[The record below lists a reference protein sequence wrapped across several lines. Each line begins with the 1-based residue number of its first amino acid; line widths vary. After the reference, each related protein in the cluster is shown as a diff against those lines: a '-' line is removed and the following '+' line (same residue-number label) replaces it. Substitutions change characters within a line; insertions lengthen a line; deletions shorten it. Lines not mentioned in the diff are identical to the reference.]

1 MPLLRDRL
9 DETKLKSIPFGNDR
23 PDGGSSNQPYIQ
35 NPIDVTLGAEQGTL
49 AYNVLG
55 NDFLLRGGA
64 LGATAASAN
73 DVIRLTKFFNPFA
86 KGASLN
92 GALFVAKQAIL
103 ARQNADVLDGR
114 SRTYFPTSTIA
125 QASLSAFGF
134 HLDKDGLNPFKAG
147 YYGSGDTGY
156 YITTYDNDRNNEG
169 GSSRNRLQLLY
180 SVKRLGDESS
190 NITVQ
195 RRRLSANIQ
204 GRNIAAAA
212 AIASIGTLGLLD
224 SGVRNPLAF
233 AGLGAL
239 SALPL
244 LIGTGI
250 NFAKKDTQIKLAKQ
264 LYSITGVDDNI
275 NLISYGG
282 GPGSFLGIGNTN
294 LKIWN
299 PLQFKNNS
307 FPNYTDIVKNEEYPD
322 NPDFYLTPSDGN
334 AKTLY
339 SLFREI
345 KLNTSKTTFSRKRN
359 GTDKILNPNLSI
371 SSDQVIL
378 GDGDIINFYFE
389 LINNNDTTKNTKI
402 PLRAYIED
410 FGDNFTGEW
419 DAFKYMGRA
428 ENFYRYKGFT
438 RDFNINF
445 IVPTLSRTDL
455 ITNYQKL
462 NALTWLTMPDYSDV
476 GYIRGNLAYFTM
488 GDYFNR
494 AVIVM
499 RNITFSP
506 IMEMGF
512 DINRDEGYNIFE
524 QGTDLYTGQLPKG
537 IKVSCTMTPLTQNTG
552 IVEENNKD
560 LFYTPQRGEAFIGNR
575 THVIKDRPDTI
586 GKQYVGEENIKAAF
600 KADNPEQSK
609 IFTITDAPITPDNSS
624 NVPTANRSLM
634 RG

>member
-64 LGATAASAN
+64 LGAAAASAN

-114 SRTYFPTSTIA
+114 SRTYFPTNTIA
-125 QASLSAFGF
+125 QAGLSAFGF

-156 YITTYDNDRNNEG
+156 YITTYDNDRDNEG
-169 GSSRNRLQLLY
+169 GSSHNRLQLLY
-180 SVKRLGDESS
+180 SIKRLGTNSS
-190 NITVQ
+190 SQT
-195 RRRLSANIQ
+195 RLAN
-204 GRNIAAAA
+204 
-212 AIASIGTLGLLD
+212 
-224 SGVRNPLAF
+224 
-233 AGLGAL
+233 
-239 SALPL
+239 
-244 LIGTGI
+244 
-250 NFAKKDTQIKLAKQ
+250 K
-264 LYSITGVDDNI
+264 LYSITEPNNT

-282 GPGSFLGIGNTN
+282 GPGSFLGIGKTDI
-294 LKIWN
+294 KIWN
-299 PLQFKNNS
+299 SLQFKNTS
-307 FPNYTDIVKNEEYPD
+307 FSQSTRITKNEDKPSD
-322 NPDFYLTPSDGN
+322 PLKYLTPTDGYVAN
-334 AKTLY
+334 ASTII
-339 SLFREI
+339 ET
-345 KLNTSKTTFSRKRN
+345 KLNVSQTSFSRRRN
-359 GTDKILNPNLSI
+359 GAVKVLNPNLSI
-371 SSDQVIL
+371 SSDQVIP
-378 GDGDIINFYFE
+378 DEGDIINFYFE

-462 NALTWLTMPDYSDV
+462 NALTWLTMPDYSKA

-488 GDYFNR
+488 GDYFSR

-499 RNITFSP
+499 KSISFTP
-506 IMEMGF
+506 VMEMGF
-512 DINRDEGYNIFE
+512 DINRDGEYNIITP
-524 QGTDLYTGQLPKG
+524 GDDLYTGQLPKG

-552 IVEENNKD
+552 LITNTTSSA
-560 LFYTPQRGEAFIGNR
+560 FYTPQRGEAFIGNR
-575 THVIKDRPDTI
+575 THVIKDRSDTI
-586 GKQYVGEENIKAAF
+586 STQYTGEENIKAAY
-600 KADNPEQSK
+600 KANNPIQSK
-609 IFTITDAPITPDNSS
+609 IFTEGTPPRNQNALGVSLPFSPPLLATSPPLTPLQQLGIGAPQILQEAEKEALRIKQLKIAPYKIP
-624 NVPTANRSLM
+624 VGPLAE
-634 RG
+634 

>member
-49 AYNVLG
+49 LYNVLG

-73 DVIRLTKFFNPFA
+73 DVIRLTKFFNPLA

-92 GALFVAKQAIL
+92 GALFVAKQTIL
-103 ARQNADVLDGR
+103 ARQNVDVLDGR
-114 SRTYFPTSTIA
+114 SRTYFPTNTIA
-125 QASLSAFGF
+125 QAGLSAFGF

-147 YYGSGDTGY
+147 YYGSGGRGDTGY
-156 YITTYDNDRNNEG
+156 YTTTYNNDRDNEG
-169 GSSRNRLQLLY
+169 GSPHNRLQLLY
-180 SVKRLGDESS
+180 SVKRLGTNSS
-190 NITVQ
+190 DQIQ
-195 RRRLSANIQ
+195 LAN
-204 GRNIAAAA
+204 
-212 AIASIGTLGLLD
+212 
-224 SGVRNPLAF
+224 
-233 AGLGAL
+233 
-239 SALPL
+239 
-244 LIGTGI
+244 
-250 NFAKKDTQIKLAKQ
+250 K
-264 LYSITGVDDNI
+264 LYSITEPNDA

-282 GPGSFLGIGNTN
+282 GPGSFLGIGKTN
-294 LKIWN
+294 IKIWN
-299 PLQFKNNS
+299 PLQFKNTS
-307 FPNYTDIVKNEEYPD
+307 FSQSTRIVKNENNENSDKPD
-322 NPDFYLTPSDGN
+322 VYLTPSNGYVAN
-334 AKTLY
+334 ALTII
-339 SLFREI
+339 ET
-345 KLNTSKTTFSRKRN
+345 KLNVSQTSFSRRRN
-359 GTDKILNPNLSI
+359 GAVKVFNPNLSI
-371 SSDQVIL
+371 SSDQVIP
-378 GDGDIINFYFE
+378 DEGDIINFYFE
-389 LINNNDTTKNTKI
+389 LINNDDTTKNTKI

-462 NALTWLTMPDYSDV
+462 NALTWLTMPDYSDK

-499 RNITFSP
+499 RNLTFSP

-512 DINRDEGYNIFE
+512 DINRDGEYNIITP
-524 QGTDLYTGQLPKG
+524 GDDLYTGQLPKG

-552 IVEENNKD
+552 LITD
-560 LFYTPQRGEAFIGNR
+560 TTSSAFYTPQRGEAFIGNR

-586 GKQYVGEENIKAAF
+586 GKQYTDTGEENIEAAF
-600 KADNPEQSK
+600 KADSPTQSK
-609 IFTITDAPITPDNSS
+609 IFTEGTPPRNQNALGVSLPFSPPLLATSPPLTPLQQLGIDTPQILQEAEKEALRIKQLKIAPYKVQPPTPM
-624 NVPTANRSLM
+624 VPLFEE
-634 RG
+634 

>member
-64 LGATAASAN
+64 LGATAASTN

-114 SRTYFPTSTIA
+114 SRTYFPTNTIA
-125 QASLSAFGF
+125 QAGLSAFGF

-169 GSSRNRLQLLY
+169 GSSHNRLQLLY
-180 SVKRLGDESS
+180 SVKRLGTDSS
-190 NITVQ
+190 FQTRLANRLYNITKP
-195 RRRLSANIQ
+195 
-204 GRNIAAAA
+204 
-212 AIASIGTLGLLD
+212 D
-224 SGVRNPLAF
+224 S
-233 AGLGAL
+233 
-239 SALPL
+239 
-244 LIGTGI
+244 
-250 NFAKKDTQIKLAKQ
+250 
-264 LYSITGVDDNI
+264 I

-282 GPGSFLGIGNTN
+282 GPGSFLGIGKTDI
-294 LKIWN
+294 KIWN
-299 PLQFKNNS
+299 SLQFKNTS
-307 FPNYTDIVKNEEYPD
+307 FSQSSRIAKNEDQPLD
-322 NPDFYLTPSDGN
+322 PSKYLTPTDGYVAN
-334 AKTLY
+334 ASTII
-339 SLFREI
+339 ET
-345 KLNTSKTTFSRKRN
+345 KLNVSHTSFSRRRN
-359 GTDKILNPNLSI
+359 GAVKVLNPNLSI
-371 SSDQVIL
+371 SSDQVIPEE
-378 GDGDIINFYFE
+378 GDIINFYFE

-445 IVPTLSRTDL
+445 VVPTLSRTDL

-499 RNITFSP
+499 KSISFTP

-512 DINRDEGYNIFE
+512 DINKDGEYNIIKP
-524 QGTDLYTGQLPKG
+524 GDDLYTGQLPKG
-537 IKVSCTMTPLTQNTG
+537 IRVSCTMTPLTQNTG
-552 IVEENNKD
+552 VDNNNKD

-586 GKQYVGEENIKAAF
+586 GKQYTGEENITPAYEA
-600 KADNPEQSK
+600 NSPEQSK
-609 IFTITDAPITPDNSS
+609 IFTEGTPPRNQNALGVTRTVAPQLSPLQQLGIDAPQILQEAEKEALRIKQLKIAPYKIPVGPLESS
-624 NVPTANRSLM
+624 EPPSPLDTRTLQPTFNPFQ
-634 RG
+634 